1 MTEDKSIEKIKVIE
15 TSARNIMEK
24 GLPTLPYYNDSNYS
38 KNSKTLK
45 RIVLSGDKNL
55 MDYGEFAM
63 YWPSNNTL
71 TVDESILIDDEVSD
85 EFLTMMMI
93 HELLHMASTDLDSK
107 VSGFQHEVMPTSY
120 TEALVQWLTLKL
132 YFGKENIN
140 QIVEKNIIYPDSVK
154 LLNSMIDELGEEKIY
169 RGFFEA
175 DVKLHTKGFNDEQ
188 KSRWMNYIVKFHL
201 SEEEKSIQSSVKS
214 IYDNNRSDQNTQDE
228 PGDIEQ

>member
-15 TSARNIMEK
+15 TSARRIMEK

-71 TVDESILIDDEVSD
+71 TVDERILIYDE
-85 EFLTMMMI
+85 
-93 HELLHMASTDLDSK
+93 
-107 VSGFQHEVMPTSY
+107 
-120 TEALVQWLTLKL
+120 
-132 YFGKENIN
+132 
-140 QIVEKNIIYPDSVK
+140 DSVK
-154 LLNSMIDELGEEKIY
+154 LLNSMIDELGEENIY

-188 KSRWMNYIVKFHL
+188 KSRWLDYFAKFHL
-201 SEEEKSIQSSVKS
+201 SEEEKNIKKSIKS
-214 IYDNNRSDQNTQDE
+214 IYDNNKDNENTQVE
-228 PGDIEQ
+228 PEDIEQ